1 VIRRNEMETLICP
14 NTSICQVYKLRQK
27 EELNIIS
34 DDGENYS
41 CAALG
46 SFNYADNLEQLN
58 QSTKKAPKCSLIE
71 LLNNSR
77 KL

>member
-1 VIRRNEMETLICP
+1 MIRRNEIETLICP
-14 NTSICQVYKLRQK
+14 NTSICSVYKLRQK

-41 CAALG
+41 CVALG
-46 SFNYADNLEQLN
+46 LFNYAGNLEKLN
-58 QSTKKAPKCSLIE
+58 QSTKKAPKCALIE